1 MIKTLMR
8 IEPDDKGEDRLGINF
23 NRVVYTAGST
33 EQICMD
39 LRTLSHG
46 LQMRIKKEAKSKEE
60 EAALLAMYEA
70 AFLEGFRMSGK
81 EIGDM
86 DQEFYDQLVQRFLDD
101 EADNEE
107 IKGCICS

>member
-8 IEPDDKGEDRLGINF
+8 IEPDDKGEGRFGINF
-23 NRVVYTAGST
+23 NRVVYTAGSD

-46 LQMRIKKEAKSKEE
+46 LQMRIKKEAESKEE
-60 EAALLAMYEA
+60 EVALRAMYET
-70 AFLEGFRMSGK
+70 AFFDGFRMSGK

-86 DQEFYDQLVQRFLDD
+86 DQELYDQVVRRFLDD
-101 EADNEE
+101 EADDEE